1 MTGHLLG
8 GAGGLEAGVTVLALR
23 DQILPPTIN
32 LENQDPETDN
42 MDFVP
47 NQARKADFEYAM
59 SNSFG
64 FGGTNGA
71 LLPSLE
77 SISKFQRSDCRGQR
91 VDCTSEP
98 LAVRTDV
105 TKIETES
112 FASRKRSRN
121 FFARKMFP
129 S

>member
-23 DQILPPTIN
+23 DQILPPTVN
-32 LENQDPETDN
+32 LENQDPGTDG

-47 NQARKADFEYAM
+47 NQARKAQFEYAM

-71 LLPSLE
+71 LLF
-77 SISKFQRSDCRGQR
+77 KRW
-91 VDCTSEP
+91 SE
-98 LAVRTDV
+98 
-105 TKIETES
+105 
-112 FASRKRSRN
+112 
-121 FFARKMFP
+121 
-129 S
+129 

>member
-32 LENQDPETDN
+32 LENQDPETEN

-47 NQARKADFEYAM
+47 NQARKTEFEYAM

-71 LLPSLE
+71 LL
-77 SISKFQRSDCRGQR
+77 FRRWTG
-91 VDCTSEP
+91 
-98 LAVRTDV
+98 
-105 TKIETES
+105 
-112 FASRKRSRN
+112 
-121 FFARKMFP
+121 
-129 S
+129 

>member
-8 GAGGLEAGVTVLALR
+8 GAGGLEAGVTILALR

-32 LENQDPETDN
+32 LENQDPSTGT

-47 NQARKADFEYAM
+47 NHSRKASVEYAM

-71 LLPSLE
+71 LLF
-77 SISKFQRSDCRGQR
+77 KRW
-91 VDCTSEP
+91 SE
-98 LAVRTDV
+98 
-105 TKIETES
+105 
-112 FASRKRSRN
+112 
-121 FFARKMFP
+121 
-129 S
+129 

>member
-47 NQARKADFEYAM
+47 NHARKAEFDYAM

-71 LLPSLE
+71 LLFRRWKE
-77 SISKFQRSDCRGQR
+77 
-91 VDCTSEP
+91 
-98 LAVRTDV
+98 
-105 TKIETES
+105 
-112 FASRKRSRN
+112 
-121 FFARKMFP
+121 
-129 S
+129 